1 MRYPVKLQDDEGTV
15 LVTFPDF
22 PEAITFGEDEEDAL
36 LRAVDALETA
46 IQGRIADREAI
57 PAASRGKPTVRL
69 STQATMKV
77 LVYQGMRDAGFSKA
91 ALARHLAWNR
101 PQVDRLLDLR
111 HATRID
117 LIDHAFDRLNMN
129 LVVSSEAKRDAR

>member
-1 MRYPVKLQDDEGTV
+1 MCDPGWELHGY
-15 LVTFPDF
+15 
-22 PEAITFGEDEEDAL
+22 AL
-36 LRAVDALETA
+36 RHPLE
-46 IQGRIADREAI
+46 
-57 PAASRGKPTVRL
+57 
-69 STQATMKV
+69 
-77 LVYQGMRDAGFSKA
+77 SKA